1 MTTSFIGY
9 STVLFVNLVVMRCLP
24 SLFSCPS
31 PSPPLPLAPPAAG
44 YSQAAGR
51 AAGPDAGA
59 TGGSQ
64 QTESS
69 AADEQV
75 CVCVGGG
82 LLHGLCV
89 CVCMPAHVCVT
100 VYVCVV

>member
-1 MTTSFIGY
+1 MVQF
-9 STVLFVNLVVMRCLP
+9 CLWTWLWWDVCLL
-24 SLFSCPS
+24 SSA
-31 PSPPLPLAPPAAG
+31 PPLPLAPPAAG

-82 LLHGLCV
+82 AAAWIVCV
-89 CVCMPAHVCVT
+89 CVHAWTCVSLCMCVLCKC
-100 VYVCVV
+100 VYILLPW